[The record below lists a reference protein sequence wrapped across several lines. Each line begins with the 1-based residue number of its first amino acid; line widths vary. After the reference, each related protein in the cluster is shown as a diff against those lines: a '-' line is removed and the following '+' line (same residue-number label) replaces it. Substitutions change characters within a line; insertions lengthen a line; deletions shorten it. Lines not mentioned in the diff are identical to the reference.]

1 VFDSPLELALA
12 GVRLVHLETNEM
24 LRARKIAD
32 ARPEGVDEPV
42 LDEEDLHRRRDVDV
56 AVRRLVDDRAAR
68 RVDNVDRRRVGRRRD
83 GRECNEVRIEV

>member
-1 VFDSPLELALA
+1 
-12 GVRLVHLETNEM
+12 M

-56 AVRRLVDDRAAR
+56 AVRRLVDD
-68 RVDNVDRRRVGRRRD
+68 
-83 GRECNEVRIEV
+83 